1 MKRMKAIAAKESLP
15 ITDERALVDVTL
27 EEPELRPHDLLVAV
41 RAVSVNPVDWKI
53 RLSPRDPEAPPQVLG
68 WDAAGEVVAV
78 GPEAKGFAVGDRVY
92 YAGDIT
98 RPGTNAERHAI
109 DSRIAA
115 KMPASLDF
123 ADAAGL
129 PLTSLTAWE
138 SLFERIGVATDG
150 SDEGK
155 RLLIVGG
162 AGGVGSM
169 AIQLAKRV
177 AGLRVI
183 ATASRPESIEWV
195 KGLGADD
202 VIDHHQPLDEGV
214 ASVTEDGRVEY
225 ILCLNSTGA
234 HWDAMCRAIAPQG
247 TIATIVETDEPLDME
262 LLKLKSARLAWELMF
277 TRSMFETDD
286 IAEQGA
292 ILARTANLVDDGVVR
307 GTVTT
312 KLSPIDAATL
322 REAHAK
328 VESGRTIGKVVV
340 SGWE

>member
-1 MKRMKAIAAKESLP
+1 MKRMKAIAAKQSLP

-27 EEPELRPHDLLVAV
+27 EEPELRPHDLLVTV

-53 RLSPRDPEAPPQVLG
+53 RLSPREPEAPPQVLG

-115 KMPASLDF
+115 KMPTSLDF
-123 ADAAGL
+123 DDAAGL
-129 PLTSLTAWE
+129 PLTTLTAWE
-138 SLFERIGVATDG
+138 SLFDRIGIATDG

-162 AGGVGSM
+162 AGGVGSI

-195 KGLGADD
+195 KNLGADD

-214 ASVTEDGRVEY
+214 ASVTPDGCVEY

-262 LLKLKSARLAWELMF
+262 PLKLKSARLAWELMF

-292 ILARTANLVDDGVVR
+292 ILARMAKLVDDGVVR

-312 KLSPIDAATL
+312 KLSPMNATTL